1 MLEAAVG
8 VEPTIEILQTD
19 SAEFISVHV
28 TCHLCRLTAV
38 RKDILAT
45 VAYISTYPCGVVG

>member
-8 VEPTIEILQTD
+8 VEPTMEALQTD
-19 SAEFISVHV
+19 SAEFISVHI
-28 TCHLCRLTAV
+28 TCLLCLLTAV

-45 VAYISTYPCGVVG
+45 GEYISTYPCGVVG